1 MSKKGN
7 QQTRWGVGGHG
18 GRGAGPP
25 ESQEKKIWKHPNQS
39 GRRGWLLLSLDHFEV
54 TIPIYKNLKENN
66 IGESTLANV
75 KRNKIDVKI
84 WTRRRKTPSHGAAEG
99 RTAVLGRP
107 LLWLSFQGCSCS
119 PKPWR
124 QNDPPG
130 HRAAAPFVRGSS
142 VFRCC
147 LYI

>member
-1 MSKKGN
+1 MA
-7 QQTRWGVGGHG
+7 GHG

-84 WTRRRKTPSHGAAEG
+84 WTRRRKTPSHGAVEG
-99 RTAVLGRP
+99 RTAVSGAAFALAVFPRVFVQSKALETERPSGAQGR
-107 LLWLSFQGCSCS
+107 C
-119 PKPWR
+119 
-124 QNDPPG
+124 
-130 HRAAAPFVRGSS
+130 AVR
-142 VFRCC
+142 
-147 LYI
+147 